1 MQELI
6 SETPILKKRYQLQKT
21 IGNGGMA
28 VVYLAQDML
37 LERKVAV
44 KVLRKCFSENKI
56 FQDKLKAEAK
66 AAARLSHP
74 NIVTVYDFGFDAGYL
89 FIVMEYIKGYDLKT
103 LIRKRGIFSQKEAI
117 NLMIQACEGL
127 EYAHQ
132 AGIIHCDVKPQN
144 LIISDD
150 DKLYFTDFGIA
161 RALETI
167 DPQEQHNTVWCSP
180 LYFSPEQA
188 AGRSPVRGS
197 DIYSLG
203 VILYEM
209 LTGRL
214 PFNSDKA
221 NELLQMHQSK
231 KPKAPIKLNQDLSPD
246 INNIILKTLSKEPS
260 QRFRTAGQLRNVLK
274 SLNIWGEG
282 LTENQKT
289 SSNNNK
295 IAQPLNDTQE
305 ITKKGGELNKDV
317 SDLGTDWTT
326 IGLTL
331 LAIIAVGGLIPFWIY
346 IWFSLYPLGR

>member
-1 MQELI
+1 MEELL
-6 SETPILKKRYQLQKT
+6 SATPILKNRYQLQKT

-44 KVLRKCFSENKI
+44 KVLRKTFSENKT

-66 AAARLSHP
+66 AAAMLSHP

-89 FIVMEYIKGYDLKT
+89 FIVMEYIKGDDLKT
-103 LIRKRGIFSQKEAI
+103 LITKRGIFSQKEAI

-150 DKLYFTDFGIA
+150 GKLYFTDFGIA

-167 DPQEQHNTVWCSP
+167 DPQEQHNTVWGSP

-188 AGRSPVRGS
+188 AGKAPGRGS

-209 LTGRL
+209 ITGRL
-214 PFNSDKA
+214 PFNSDNA
-221 NELLQMHQSK
+221 IELVKMHQSK
-231 KPKAPIKLNQDLSPD
+231 KPKAPIKLNKDLSPD

-274 SLNIWGEG
+274 YLSIGDEG
-282 LTENQKT
+282 LTENNKIPR
-289 SSNNNK
+289 NNNK
-295 IAQPLNDTQE
+295 IAKSLNDTQE
-305 ITKKGGELNKDV
+305 INKKGDKLNKDI
-317 SDLGTDWTT
+317 SNLGIDWTT

-346 IWFSLYPLGR
+346 VWFSLYPPGR